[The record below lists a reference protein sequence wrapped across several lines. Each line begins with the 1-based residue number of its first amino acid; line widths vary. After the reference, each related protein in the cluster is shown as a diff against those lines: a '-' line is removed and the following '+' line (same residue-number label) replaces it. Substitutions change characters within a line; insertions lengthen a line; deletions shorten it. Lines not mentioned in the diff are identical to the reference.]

1 MLAACLFPEP
11 ACSIFMLLSFFFHI
25 MALQYTQ
32 SSSRRSAGASVPL
45 FFASTCKLYL
55 HTTHFIISI
64 HWEYKISPV
73 WAATHARRPFARVK
87 CCRFKF
93 VESADTFNIDI
104 STTHIHVTCMWV
116 DSRVLQRRDCGTW
129 SRKARQASGCCST
142 FVSVKPLDIFKRERF
157 NIYETAGNVKETS
170 GYFSSRLR
178 GNKTRNFG
186 PQRDLFLILAECH

>member
-11 ACSIFMLLSFFFHI
+11 ACSIFMLLSFFFTSWRCSTLSPHPD
-25 MALQYTQ
+25 ALLGLLFPF
-32 SSSRRSAGASVPL
+32 SLPL
-45 FFASTCKLYL
+45 HVNFTFIQTI
-55 HTTHFIISI
+55 IISI

-104 STTHIHVTCMWV
+104 STTHVHVTCMRV

-142 FVSVKPLDIFKRERF
+142 FVSVKPLDIFKRECF

-186 PQRDLFLILAECH
+186 PQRDLFLILTECH